1 MKKSISVLLCLLFIS
16 MGFAEELKV
25 KGVYQGRNLFVQN
38 SLVDEKTGDFCI
50 TKVIVN
56 GEEIPDEV
64 RSSAFVISFDRM
76 DIELGEDIT
85 ILFTHKENC
94 APLII
99 NPEVLKPLSTY
110 KLLAHRVEDGFLVF
124 ETTQEASRLMFY
136 VEEFRWNRWLQ
147 IAEVQGIGGPDDNDY
162 RVKIYPCDG
171 VNKYRIKQIDH
182 LDRISYSDTLQLA
195 FEVDR
200 VKFLNKKRIKDSIE
214 FSGET
219 LYELYNEYGERVK
232 FGGDAS
238 IDISDLMP
246 GKYYLSYDDKVV
258 EILRQ

>member
-16 MGFAEELKV
+16 LGFAEELKV
-25 KGVYQGRNLFVQN
+25 KGIYQGRNLFVQN

-50 TKVIVN
+50 TKVTVN
-56 GEEIPDEV
+56 GEDVPDEI
-64 RSSAFVISFDRM
+64 RSSAFVISLDRM
-76 DIELGEDIT
+76 DLELGEDIT
-85 ILFTHKENC
+85 ILFTYKKNC

-110 KLLAHRVEDGFLVF
+110 KLKTHSVEDGFLVF

-147 IAEVQGIGGPDDNDY
+147 IAEVQGIGGPEDNDY
-162 RVKIYPCDG
+162 RVKIYPCNG
-171 VNKYRIKQIDH
+171 VNKYRLKQIDH
-182 LDRISYSDTLQLA
+182 LDRISYSDTLQLT
-195 FEVDR
+195 FVVDEVMLL
-200 VKFLNKKRIKDSIE
+200 KEKKIKDRIE

-232 FGGDAS
+232 FGGSTS

-246 GKYYLSYDDKVV
+246 GKYYLSYDDKVM
-258 EILRQ
+258 EILR